1 MQSSER
7 NGLADG
13 GSVLSMT
20 RGDTGDGIMLFE
32 ETAPAGT
39 ETTSH
44 LYRDNDEAAYVRSG
58 EIHFQDRR

>member
-1 MQSSER
+1 MGMQSSER
-7 NGLADG
+7 NGLSDG

-20 RGDTGDGIMLFE
+20 RGDTGEGIMLFE

-44 LYRDNDEAAYVRSG
+44 LLRDKDEAA
-58 EIHFQDRR
+58 